1 MLLGEDGKD
10 GRKCCQANQVKKVMA
25 RNEIE
30 RPMCFMASD
39 PSRSGDF
46 ELASKICQPP
56 SGGIE
61 QAPKSPLVRGGFAIQ
76 LI

>member
-1 MLLGEDGKD
+1 MVESAAKPI
-10 GRKCCQANQVKKVMA
+10 KKVMA

-30 RPMCFMASD
+30 RPMCFVTSD

-61 QAPKSPLVRGGFAIQ
+61 QATKSPLVRGGFAIQ